1 MRSINAKQFK
11 QFINDDPSWATKLKG
26 PVEIRTYANMDNSG
40 ITHLSPF
47 LLFSGRDNEGNVA
60 SFRGCSKLEK
70 AEGNFDG
77 FVDFGVSYEEL
88 EVNLESEGGNQDSLK
103 DIETNEDRLEDKPE
117 EIIDLP
123 HANSV
128 GIKKIGKLNILRPNN
143 KGYAADFSGCIHLTT
158 YTGKY
163 PGHVDIGHN
172 DLLRWTR
179 EMSGGAEREEI
190 TIKDLEIYGENNKG
204 LSCTIHN
211 SIIKE
216 LSGKFGSTIRL
227 VGTHVKDIGDPTKD
241 PTKDP
246 KKEVNCLEIKPN
258 ATGAKIELK
267 HNSFPSKIDVK
278 CFAEDFPFQAHE
290 ILLPRASTKKEGDPL
305 AELRDVLRIKKAL
318 LTKENP
324 KNYNDPWH
332 KQLKRSAVRTIA
344 QCLQADDILKT
355 QGYKAKSGTR
365 LRKILKVSILM
376 TTILISFSGQLGTEI
391 AKKIQEN
398 IVVNPVAQNIETYAS
413 QRINENLLSKF
424 IPTRLQKKTQEE
436 IIEDLV
442 DPQNSRTKKPNT
454 KVENA
459 QTLGLIIEDIEKEK
473 EKKEIIQLTS
483 TNQTSCNSPNCCH
496 TKEKTILEG
505 TKGFKGFG
513 GFSQGGGIS
522 LASL

>member
-11 QFINDDPSWATKLKG
+11 QFVNDDPAWASKLKG

-60 SFRGCSKLEK
+60 SFRGCGKLEK

-88 EVNLESEGGNQDSLK
+88 EVNLEAEGGNQDSLK
-103 DIETNEDRLEDKPE
+103 DIETNGNELDDKPE

-128 GIKKIGKLNILRPNN
+128 GIKEIGDLNILRPND
-143 KGYAADFSGCIHLTT
+143 KGYAVDFSGCIHLNT
-158 YTGKY
+158 YSGKY

-190 TIKDLEIYGENNKG
+190 TIKDFEIYGENNKG

-211 SIIKE
+211 SIIKKF
-216 LSGKFGSTIRL
+216 SGKFGSAIRM
-227 VGTHVKDIGDPTKD
+227 VGTHVKDISGA
-241 PTKDP
+241 TKDP

-324 KNYNDPWH
+324 KNYDDPWH
-332 KQLKRSAVRTIA
+332 KQLKRAAVRTIA

-355 QGYKAKSGTR
+355 QGYQAKSGLR
-365 LRKILKVSILM
+365 LGKILKVSVLI
-376 TTILISFSGQLGTEI
+376 TTILVSFSGQLGTEI

-398 IVVNPVAQNIETYAS
+398 IVVNPIAQNIENYAS

-424 IPTRLQKKTQEE
+424 TTPKVQKKTQEE

-442 DPQNSRTKKPNT
+442 EPQNSRTKKPIT
-454 KVENA
+454 EVKDTQA
-459 QTLGLIIEDIEKEK
+459 LGLIIESIEK
-473 EKKEIIQLTS
+473 EKKETIQLTS

-496 TKEKTILEG
+496 TKKKTILEG
-505 TKGFKGFG
+505 TKGFE